1 MPDAP
6 RSPQEVREQVM
17 SVQQAHTKM
26 LMRLAKEIE
35 LLRKELKTDVAA
47 LSRKID
53 GLIASFEE

>member
-1 MPDAP
+1 MPEAP

-17 SVQQAHTKM
+17 NIQQAHTKM

-35 LLRKELKTDVAA
+35 LLRKEVKTDIAA

-53 GLIASFEE
+53 ELNASFQE

>member
-1 MPDAP
+1 MAEMPKT
-6 RSPQEVREQVM
+6 PQEVREQVM
-17 SVQQAHTKM
+17 SIQQAHTKM

-35 LLRKELKTDVAA
+35 LLRKEVKTDIAA

>member
-1 MPDAP
+1 MPEAP
-6 RSPQEVREQVM
+6 KSPQEVREQVM

-35 LLRKELKTDVAA
+35 LLRKEVKMDIADLG
-47 LSRKID
+47 RKID